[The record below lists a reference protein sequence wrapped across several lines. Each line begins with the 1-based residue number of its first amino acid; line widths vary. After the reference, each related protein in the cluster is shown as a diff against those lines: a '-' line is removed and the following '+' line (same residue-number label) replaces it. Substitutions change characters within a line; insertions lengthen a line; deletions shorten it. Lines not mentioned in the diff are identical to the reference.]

1 MYQLENDT
9 TLSFLNDCTHSIENI
24 ETASIYSQYVS
35 YTESMKQKPLSK
47 NKFTRRLKELGYTTK
62 VKTSNNCSIR
72 VYVKE

>member
-47 NKFTRRLKELGYTTK
+47 INLPVGLK
-62 VKTSNNCSIR
+62 N
-72 VYVKE
+72 